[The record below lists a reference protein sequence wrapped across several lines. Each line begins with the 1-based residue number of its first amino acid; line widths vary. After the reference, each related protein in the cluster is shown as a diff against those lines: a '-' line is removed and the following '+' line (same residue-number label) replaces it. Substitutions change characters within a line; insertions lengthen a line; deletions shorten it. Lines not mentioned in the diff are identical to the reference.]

1 MQTERPFVMTIAGFD
16 SCGGAG
22 VLADIKTF
30 ECLNVQGLAVIT
42 ANTTQTEN
50 SDFSVD
56 WISLSQVVFQLEK
69 MLQTYDVEVVKI
81 GIVPNV
87 EYLEKIVE
95 TIKFYRPEAKIV
107 WDTVLRSSSGTVFFK
122 EEDFATLHKILL
134 NIDLITPN
142 ALEYQVFEDNNIL
155 PRDKTAIL
163 LKGGHRKDA
172 VGEDLLYAKQG
183 TYAFQKSDRKVY
195 DKHGSGCVLSSA
207 IVAYWAK
214 EKDLVKACEKA
225 KVFIEQYLASSKG
238 LLGKFKSE

>member
-1 MQTERPFVMTIAGFD
+1 MQTERPFVMTVAGFD

-30 ECLNVQGLAVIT
+30 ECLDVQGLAVIT
-42 ANTTQTEN
+42 ANTTQTGN
-50 SDFSVD
+50 SIFSVD
-56 WISLSQVVFQLEK
+56 WISLPQVVFQLEK
-69 MLQTYDVEVVKI
+69 MLQAYDVEVVKI

-87 EYLEKIVE
+87 EYLKKIVE

-122 EEDFATLHKILL
+122 EQDCATLHEILP

-142 ALEYQVFEDNNIL
+142 AIEYQVFEDNDIL
-155 PRDKTAIL
+155 PSEKTAVL
-163 LKGGHRKDA
+163 LKGGHRKDTI
-172 VGEDLLYAKQG
+172 GEDVLYSRKRTFVFPKLG
-183 TYAFQKSDRKVY
+183 TIVY

-214 EKDLVKACEKA
+214 EKDMVKACEKA
-225 KVFIEQYLASSKG
+225 KEFIEQYLASSKG